1 MKQYLA
7 DSPEAVARV
16 LAMTMITDARLDDR
30 ELEAMDR
37 LDLYR
42 LLGLDQAAF
51 SAVVQDYCDD
61 LVAAG
66 SADGRVDLL
75 DRERIDAVADAVADP
90 RKRIG
95 TAQMVLAI
103 MKADGLLHDAELTLF
118 RYVLTRW
125 GLSLEDIRRTAA

>member
-42 LLGLDQAAF
+42 LLGLDKAAF
-51 SAVVQDYCDD
+51 SVVVRDYCDD

-75 DRERIDAVADAVADP
+75 DRERIDAVADAVVDP

-125 GLSLEDIRRTAA
+125 GLSLEDIRRAAA